1 MIVVEYQQGY
11 IDMMAEDNS
20 KETTVEL
27 GEEVEFGEELN
38 KNLTNAIF
46 KLDSVA
52 LERED
57 KETPLVEL
65 YQIAEKWLKLKFKK
79 SKKTWVIEKD
89 AFASKASQ
97 ALAKVVDVQ
106 KLKDAIAEQV
116 TKLNQDDSSSFE
128 AEIPAQVELQWWT
141 SGVGEMSEESTASLC
156 KKIWTGLTT
165 DGAWRSSLEDKITDQ
180 NISRDIYH
188 SLVNPFK
195 QDGTQCKDGEFV
207 VVAKPYRSCWYT
219 EGNYIPGSSV
229 QIWHRAIDP
238 IAWFGK
244 RVAEK
249 PKTLT
254 SYDSPD
260 VALEPPTKELKEAT
274 LAEDEAFGYAK

>member
-1 MIVVEYQQGY
+1 MTVVEYQQGY
-11 IDMMAEDNS
+11 IDMMVEDKS

-38 KNLTNAIF
+38 KNLTNAVF
-46 KLDSVA
+46 KLNPAA

-57 KETPLVEL
+57 KETSLVEL

-79 SKKTWVIEKD
+79 SEKTWVIEKD

-97 ALAKVVDVQ
+97 ALAKVVDDE
-106 KLKDAIAEQV
+106 KLKDAITEQV
-116 TKLNQDDSSSFE
+116 TKLNQDDSSSSE
-128 AEIPAQVELQWWT
+128 AKIPAQVELQWWT
-141 SGVGEMSEESTASLC
+141 SGVGEMSEEYVASLC
-156 KKIWTGLTT
+156 KKIWTGLAT
-165 DGAWRSSLEDKITDQ
+165 DGAWSSALEDKITDQ

-229 QIWHRAIDP
+229 QIWYRAIDP

-244 RVAEK
+244 QVAEK

>member
-1 MIVVEYQQGY
+1 MTVVEYQQGY
-11 IDMMAEDNS
+11 IDMMVEDKS

-38 KNLTNAIF
+38 KNLTNAVF
-46 KLDSVA
+46 KLNPAA

-57 KETPLVEL
+57 KETSLVEL

-79 SKKTWVIEKD
+79 SEKTWVIEKD

-97 ALAKVVDVQ
+97 ALAKVVDDE
-106 KLKDAIAEQV
+106 KLKDAITEQV
-116 TKLNQDDSSSFE
+116 TKLNQDDGSSSE
-128 AEIPAQVELQWWT
+128 AKIPAQVELQWWT
-141 SGVGEMSEESTASLC
+141 SGVGEMSEEYVASLC
-156 KKIWTGLTT
+156 KKIWTGLATN
-165 DGAWRSSLEDKITDQ
+165 GAWSSALEDKITDQ

-219 EGNYIPGSSV
+219 EGNYVPGSSV

-244 RVAEK
+244 QVAEK